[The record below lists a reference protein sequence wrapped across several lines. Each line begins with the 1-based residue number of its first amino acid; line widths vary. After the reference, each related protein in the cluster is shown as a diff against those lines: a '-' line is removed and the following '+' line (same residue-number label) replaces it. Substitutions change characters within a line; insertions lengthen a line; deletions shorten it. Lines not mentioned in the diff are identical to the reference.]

1 MERQTVVSGIRAT
14 GKLHI
19 GNYFGAMRNFVTLQ
33 EKFNCYFFIA
43 DYHSLTTEE
52 DADALKVYLLPI
64 VKDYLAVGL
73 DPNKCT
79 LFAQSSVPE
88 IAELALLL
96 SMVQPKSELEGLPTW
111 KEKEA
116 SQNAG
121 GKVVSSGLF
130 FYPVLMAADILI
142 QKANIVPVGKD
153 QLPHLEFTRDV
164 ARRFN
169 NRYGPTFPA
178 CDAFEGVAIKVPGLD
193 GTEKMGKSEGNAI
206 DLMETPESVIQKLS
220 VAVTD
225 TNRKRRQDTGN
236 PYICN
241 LFALHELISSPETV
255 ENILEGCKSASIG
268 CLECKKMLGDNINKL
283 LAPFQERYRAISDD
297 YARQV
302 LIDGGNRA
310 RITARQT
317 VEEVREKMGLP
328 SLMKGG

>member
-1 MERQTVVSGIRAT
+1 MEKQIVVSGIRAT
-14 GKLHI
+14 GELHI

-33 EKFNCYFFIA
+33 DEFKCYFFIA
-43 DYHSLTTEE
+43 DWHSLTTEE
-52 DADALKVYLLPI
+52 DAEALKVHILPI

-73 DPNKCT
+73 DPQKCT

-96 SMVQPKSELEGLPTW
+96 SMVQPKTELEGLPTW

-116 SQNAG
+116 SQKEAG
-121 GKVVSSGLF
+121 KIVSAGLF

-142 QKANIVPVGKD
+142 QKATIIPVGKD

-169 NRYGPTFPA
+169 NRYGFTFPA
-178 CDAFEGVAIKVPGLD
+178 CDALEGRAIKVPGLD
-193 GTEKMGKSEGNAI
+193 GTEKMGKTEGNAI
-206 DLMETPESVIQKLS
+206 DLVETPEGVAQKLS

-225 TNRKRRQDTGN
+225 TNRKLRQDPGN

-241 LFALHELISSPETV
+241 IFALHELLSTPEMV
-255 ENILEGCKSASIG
+255 EQIKTDCQTAAIG
-268 CLECKKMLGDNINKL
+268 CVECKKMLGNNINKF
-283 LAPFQERYRAISDD
+283 LAPLQERRQAISDD
-297 YARQV
+297 YARQI
-302 LIDGGNRA
+302 LSDGGKKA

-317 VEEVREKMGLP
+317 LNEVRDKMGLP
-328 SLMKGG
+328 DLKGE